1 MINITKENIEIEDS
15 LNNRIKSITKFL
27 GVKSKL
33 IKGKLISIDKTNL
46 AYIEPHKLEVN
57 NITYLFFNDSN
68 LVYINSLE
76 NSIDISALKD
86 YIKSKN

>member
-86 YIKSKN
+86 YIKK

>member
-68 LVYINSLE
+68 LVYINTLE

>member
-33 IKGKLISIDKTNL
+33 TKGNLISIDKTNL
-46 AYIEPHKLEVN
+46 AYIEPHKLEIN
-57 NITYLFFNDSN
+57 NITYLFFNDSD
-68 LVYINSLE
+68 LIYINTLE

>member
-33 IKGKLISIDKTNL
+33 INGKLISIDKTNL
-46 AYIEPHKLEVN
+46 AYIEPHKLEIN
-57 NITYLFFNDSN
+57 NTTYLFFNDSN
-68 LVYINSLE
+68 LVYINTLE
-76 NSIDISALKD
+76 NAIDISALKD

>member
-57 NITYLFFNDSN
+57 NITYLFFNDST

>member
-33 IKGKLISIDKTNL
+33 TRGNLISIDKTNL

-68 LVYINSLE
+68 LVYINNLE
-76 NSIDISALKD
+76 NFIDISSLKD

>member
-46 AYIEPHKLEVN
+46 AYIEPRKLEIN

>member
-68 LVYINSLE
+68 LVYINTLE
-76 NSIDISALKD
+76 NSIDISTLKD

>member
-33 IKGKLISIDKTNL
+33 IKGNLISIDKTNL

-68 LVYINSLE
+68 LVYINTLE

>member
-46 AYIEPHKLEVN
+46 AYIEPHKLEIN

-68 LVYINSLE
+68 LVYINTLE

>member
-1 MINITKENIEIEDS
+1 MISITKENIEIEDS

-57 NITYLFFNDSN
+57 NITYLFFNDST
-68 LVYINSLE
+68 LVYINTLE

>member
-33 IKGKLISIDKTNL
+33 INGKLISIDKTNL
-46 AYIEPHKLEVN
+46 AYIEPHKLEIN
-57 NITYLFFNDSN
+57 NTTYLFFNDSN
-68 LVYINSLE
+68 LVYINTLE
-76 NSIDISALKD
+76 NAIDI
-86 YIKSKN
+86 

>member
-33 IKGKLISIDKTNL
+33 TKGNLISIDKTNL
-46 AYIEPHKLEVN
+46 AYIEPHKLEIN

-68 LVYINSLE
+68 LVYINTLE
-76 NSIDISALKD
+76 NSIDISALKY

>member
-33 IKGKLISIDKTNL
+33 TKGKLISIDKTNL

-57 NITYLFFNDSN
+57 NITYLFFNDST
-68 LVYINSLE
+68 LVYINTLE

>member
-57 NITYLFFNDSN
+57 NITYLFFNYSN
-68 LVYINSLE
+68 LVYINNLE
-76 NSIDISALKD
+76 NSIDISSLKD

>member
-68 LVYINSLE
+68 LVYINNLE
-76 NSIDISALKD
+76 NSIDISSLKD

>member
-33 IKGKLISIDKTNL
+33 TRGNLISIDKTNL

-68 LVYINSLE
+68 LVYINNLE
-76 NSIDISALKD
+76 NSIDISSLKD

>member
-57 NITYLFFNDSN
+57 NITYLFFNDST
-68 LVYINSLE
+68 LVYINTLE

>member
-1 MINITKENIEIEDS
+1 MINVTKENIEIEES

-33 IKGKLISIDKTNL
+33 TSGKLISIDKTNM
-46 AYIEPHKLEVN
+46 AYIEPHKLEIN
-57 NITYLFFNDSN
+57 NITYLFFNESN
-68 LVYINSLE
+68 LVYINNLE
-76 NSIDISALKD
+76 HSIDISNLKD

>member
-27 GVKSKL
+27 GVKSK
-33 IKGKLISIDKTNL
+33 IINGNLISIDKTNL

-68 LVYINSLE
+68 LVYINTLE

>member
-33 IKGKLISIDKTNL
+33 INGKLISIDKTNL

-68 LVYINSLE
+68 LVYINTLE